1 MLYPFELRALADD
14 RLYFTRSWRD
24 PKPCIVR
31 DAHRTPELFRAQR
44 LHGLDRSGA
53 AGRDQSRHRG
63 A

>member
-1 MLYPFELRALADD
+1 
-14 RLYFTRSWRD
+14 
-24 PKPCIVR
+24 VR